1 MERSAG
7 KVTAKALS
15 PRSSTAALVKV
26 SSSFCASQSAS
37 RSFDQEVK
45 PRSKE
50 IVSTAGQWRDA
61 TTAWAAPKTSPARR
75 LRKWCSLILGAS
87 WFPASEVI
95 GKQQSWAAAA
105 GEAASQCS
113 TSGAAR
119 NGGTALP
126 ISCPSAEE
134 AKRRRRSSRRNLQR
148 RCSWHPSLAR
158 SSAICLFS
166 SSTLFRSWTSRVS
179 SSESS
184 NQRTPGKLTASPT
197 ALTVF
202 GLSSQRTKSKS
213 SKL

>member
-1 MERSAG
+1 MPLLQRLMERSAG

-126 ISCPSAEE
+126 KAAPAQRKQSAAVE
-134 AKRRRRSSRRNLQR
+134 APAGT
-148 RCSWHPSLAR
+148 CSAAAHGTQALPEAQQFVC
-158 SSAICLFS
+158 SA
-166 SSTLFRSWTSRVS
+166 
-179 SSESS
+179 
-184 NQRTPGKLTASPT
+184 PP
-197 ALTVF
+197 
-202 GLSSQRTKSKS
+202 LSSVLGPQEYPAQSRPTSVRQAS
-213 SKL
+213 